1 MKRVDETTFT
11 VAVVAAWTM
20 GFWPLWALLGTFG
33 GNWQIRGQISQ
44 IPSKFG
50 V

>member
-11 VAVVAAWTM
+11 VAAVAAWTM
-20 GFWPLWALLGTFG
+20 GIGPLWALLGTFG
-33 GNWQIRGQISQ
+33 RNWQIWGQISQ